1 MRSNSTNVYLA
12 TLASADTL
20 FLVCAFLMLTLP
32 ELVPT
37 AAHCAIASLI
47 PHLYPVTLTLQT
59 WTLWIAMAF
68 TVERCVAGALTCD
81 TRIIQYSIVDVAIA
95 ITLTIL

>member
-20 FLVCAFLMLTLP
+20 FLLCAFLVLTLP
-32 ELVPT
+32 ELMP
-37 AAHCAIASLI
+37 AASHCALSALI
-47 PHLYPVTLTLQT
+47 PHIYAATLTLQT

-68 TVERCVAGALTCD
+68 TVERCVAGALTVRTQCPGL
-81 TRIIQYSIVDVAIA
+81 RI
-95 ITLTIL
+95 L